1 MKVLEEGIAKKIS
14 WTTDDNEDVSKARSF
29 FVELT
34 RQGWLAVKKNG
45 DYKRVLE
52 FKPEY
57 GELMFIPLVEGGM

>member
-1 MKVLEEGIAKKIS
+1 VKVLEEGIAKKIS